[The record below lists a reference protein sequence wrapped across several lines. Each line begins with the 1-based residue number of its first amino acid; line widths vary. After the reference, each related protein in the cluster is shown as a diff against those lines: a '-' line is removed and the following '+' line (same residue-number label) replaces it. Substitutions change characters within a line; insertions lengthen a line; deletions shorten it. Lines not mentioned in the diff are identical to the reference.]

1 MQAIN
6 DYVII
11 DIIKEEPKK
20 VSGLILTD
28 ETDESNRYK
37 KANIISVGNL
47 VEGVKEGNS
56 IFYDKHAGH
65 DIGYN
70 DKLYK
75 VIRMRDIVLV
85 AVSYTHLTLP
95 TTPYV

>member
-6 DYVII
+6 DYVIVNK
-11 DIIKEEPKK
+11 IKEEPKK

-28 ETDESNRYK
+28 KTDEDNRYK
-37 KANIISVGNL
+37 KATIISVGNL
-47 VEGVKEGNS
+47 VEIVAKGD
-56 IFYDKHAGH
+56 IIYYDRHAGH

-70 DKLYK
+70 DELYK

-85 AVSYTHLTLP
+85 E
-95 TTPYV
+95 

>member
-6 DYVII
+6 DYVIV
-11 DIIKEEPKK
+11 DIIKDGQKK

-37 KANIISVGNL
+37 KANIISAGEM
-47 VEGVKEGNS
+47 VEVVKEGDVV
-56 IFYDKHAGH
+56 FYDKHAGH

-70 DKLYK
+70 DEMYR
-75 VIRMRDIVLV
+75 VIRSRDIVLV
-85 AVSYTHLTLP
+85 E
-95 TTPYV
+95 

>member
-6 DYVII
+6 DYVIV
-11 DIIKEEPKK
+11 DIVKEEPKK
-20 VSGLILTD
+20 VGGLILTD
-28 ETDESNRYK
+28 ETDETNRYK
-37 KANIISVGNL
+37 KAIIVSVGNL
-47 VEGVKEGNS
+47 VEIVTKGDV

-70 DKLYK
+70 DELYR

-85 AVSYTHLTLP
+85 E
-95 TTPYV
+95 

>member
-6 DYVII
+6 DYVIV
-11 DIIKEEPKK
+11 DKIKEEPKK

-28 ETDESNRYK
+28 NTDTDNRYK
-37 KANIISVGNL
+37 KANIISVGNE
-47 VEGVKEGNS
+47 VEVVKKGDI

-70 DKLYK
+70 DEMYR
-75 VIRMRDIVLV
+75 VIRSRDIVLV
-85 AVSYTHLTLP
+85 E
-95 TTPYV
+95 

>member
-6 DYVII
+6 DYVIV
-11 DIIKEEPKK
+11 DRIKEEPKK
-20 VSGLILTD
+20 ISGLVLTD
-28 ETDESNRYK
+28 QTDEDNRYK

-47 VEGVKEGNS
+47 VEVVKKGDV

-70 DKLYK
+70 DELYR

-85 AVSYTHLTLP
+85 E
-95 TTPYV
+95 

>member
-6 DYVII
+6 DYVIV

-47 VEGVKEGNS
+47 VEGVREGDS

-70 DKLYK
+70 DELYR

-85 AVSYTHLTLP
+85 E
-95 TTPYV
+95 

>member
-1 MQAIN
+1 M
-6 DYVII
+6 
-11 DIIKEEPKK
+11 
-20 VSGLILTD
+20 TD

-47 VEGVKEGNS
+47 VEGVKKGDS

-70 DKLYK
+70 DKLYR

-85 AVSYTHLTLP
+85 E
-95 TTPYV
+95 

>member
-6 DYVII
+6 DYVIV

-37 KANIISVGNL
+37 KATIISVGNL
-47 VEGVKEGNS
+47 VEIVTKGDVV
-56 IFYDKHAGH
+56 FYDKHAGH
-65 DIGYN
+65 DIGFN
-70 DKLYK
+70 DELYR

-85 AVSYTHLTLP
+85 E
-95 TTPYV
+95 

>member
-6 DYVII
+6 DYVIV

-47 VEGVKEGNS
+47 VEGVKKGDS

-65 DIGYN
+65 DIGYDN
-70 DKLYK
+70 ELYR
-75 VIRMRDIVLV
+75 VIRARDIVLV
-85 AVSYTHLTLP
+85 E
-95 TTPYV
+95 

>member
-1 MQAIN
+1 MKAIN
-6 DYVII
+6 DYVIV
-11 DIIKEEPKK
+11 DKIKEEPKK
-20 VSGLILTD
+20 VGGLILTD
-28 ETDESNRYK
+28 KTDNDNRYK

-47 VEGVKEGNS
+47 VEGVKKGDS

-70 DKLYK
+70 DELYR

-85 AVSYTHLTLP
+85 E
-95 TTPYV
+95 

>member
-6 DYVII
+6 DYVIV

-20 VSGLILTD
+20 ISGLILTD

-47 VEGVKEGNS
+47 VEGVKNGDV
-56 IFYDKHAGH
+56 IFYDKQAGH
-65 DIGYN
+65 SIGYN
-70 DKLYK
+70 DELYR

-85 AVSYTHLTLP
+85 E
-95 TTPYV
+95 

>member
-6 DYVII
+6 DYVIVDDEKI
-11 DIIKEEPKK
+11 GPKK
-20 VSGLILTD
+20 VGGLILTD

-47 VEGVKEGNS
+47 VEGVKKGDS

-65 DIGYN
+65 NIGYN
-70 DKLYK
+70 DELYR

-85 AVSYTHLTLP
+85 E
-95 TTPYV
+95 

>member
-1 MQAIN
+1 MEAIN
-6 DYVII
+6 DYVIV

-47 VEGVKEGNS
+47 VEGVKEGDS

-65 DIGYN
+65 GITWADTMYH
-70 DKLYK
+70 
-75 VIRMRDIVLV
+75 VIRARDVVLV
-85 AVSYTHLTLP
+85 E
-95 TTPYV
+95 

>member
-6 DYVII
+6 DYVIV

-28 ETDESNRYK
+28 QTDEDNRYK

-47 VEGVKEGNS
+47 VEVVKKGDT

-70 DKLYK
+70 DDLYK

-85 AVSYTHLTLP
+85 E
-95 TTPYV
+95 

>member
-6 DYVII
+6 DYVIV

-47 VEGVKEGNS
+47 LEGIKNGDV

-70 DKLYK
+70 DELYRG
-75 VIRMRDIVLV
+75 IRMRDIVLV
-85 AVSYTHLTLP
+85 E
-95 TTPYV
+95 

>member
-6 DYVII
+6 DYVIV
-11 DIIKEEPKK
+11 DVIKEEPKK

-37 KANIISVGNL
+37 KATIISVGDI
-47 VEGVKEGNS
+47 VEIVTKGDV
-56 IFYDKHAGH
+56 IYYDKHAGH

-70 DKLYK
+70 DELYK

-85 AVSYTHLTLP
+85 E
-95 TTPYV
+95 

>member
-6 DYVII
+6 DYVIV

-37 KANIISVGNL
+37 KANIISVGNI
-47 VEGVKEGNS
+47 VEGVKEGDT

-70 DKLYK
+70 NELYR

-85 AVSYTHLTLP
+85 E
-95 TTPYV
+95 

>member
-6 DYVII
+6 DYVIV
-11 DIIKEEPKK
+11 DKIKDGPKK

-28 ETDESNRYK
+28 ETDEDNRYK
-37 KANIISVGNL
+37 KANVISTGEMVK
-47 VEGVKEGNS
+47 VVKEGDV

-65 DIGYN
+65 DIGYS
-70 DKLYK
+70 DELYR

-85 AVSYTHLTLP
+85 E
-95 TTPYV
+95 

>member
-6 DYVII
+6 DYVIV
-11 DIIKEEPKK
+11 DKIKDGPKK

-28 ETDESNRYK
+28 KTDEDNRYK
-37 KANIISVGNL
+37 KANIISTGEM
-47 VEGVKEGNS
+47 VEVVKEGDV

-70 DKLYK
+70 DKLYR

-85 AVSYTHLTLP
+85 E
-95 TTPYV
+95 

>member
-1 MQAIN
+1 MEAIN
-6 DYVII
+6 DYVIV

-47 VEGVKEGNS
+47 VEVVKKGDV

-70 DKLYK
+70 NKLYR

-85 AVSYTHLTLP
+85 E
-95 TTPYV
+95 